1 MSMKFYLSWLKSVWS
16 APGNRGRRWRALMSA
31 FSWFVRVRFCHSAK
45 IVRLYGGL
53 RFACH
58 NDSYMAKH
66 VHYFSEFPDYDSM
79 HFIDGFLREGDV
91 FLDVGANAGLY
102 CLLAG
107 RGVGTSGT
115 VIAVEPQPR
124 NLEILRENLA
134 LNPELKV
141 ELHAVAA
148 SDVAGEVRIEG
159 GDVYAG
165 VSREAGVVVPA
176 VRLDACVQER
186 LVVLAK
192 IDVEGYEWPALR
204 GLEETIRAGRLPVFI
219 FEMNGCLERYGMSA
233 DDFYTWL
240 RSEGYTLGT
249 YDHDSLRLTCSH
261 SPQGDVTAFNLLGRK
276 LMENRLPDVVITD
289 S

>member
-1 MSMKFYLSWLKSVWS
+1 MKFYLSWLKSVWT
-16 APGNRGRRWRALMSA
+16 APGNRGRRLWALASA
-31 FSWFVRVRFCHSAK
+31 LGWFVRVRLCRSAK

-53 RFACH
+53 GFACH

-107 RGVGTSGT
+107 RRVGKSGT

-141 ELHAVAA
+141 ELHAIAA
-148 SDVAGEVRIEG
+148 ADGVGEVRIEG

-176 VRLDACVQER
+176 MRLDACVRER
-186 LVVLAK
+186 LVAFAK

-204 GLEETIRAGRLPVFI
+204 GLEETIRSGRLPVFI

-233 DDFYTWL
+233 GDFFTWL
-240 RSEGYTLGT
+240 QAEGYTLGI
-249 YDHDSLRLTCSH
+249 YGHDSQRLNCSH

-276 LMENRLPDVVITD
+276 LIEERLPGVVITD